1 MNCLWSS
8 FEKGES
14 VVKSIAHYL
23 YWLVQRESSVDSVV
37 DLNQR
42 TSEYKSIE
50 TAMRSLFTVQES
62 EERDM
67 TG

>member
-1 MNCLWSS
+1 M
-8 FEKGES
+8 
-14 VVKSIAHYL
+14 KSIAHYL
-23 YWLVQRESSVDSVV
+23 YWLVQRESSV